1 MKAKDIMVSDIPTI
15 SRKAPL
21 KEAILL
27 LKKNYGDKS
36 FLNAAPGLVVVND
49 WGELAGVLTPLTL
62 ITSLLEQ
69 ARSMETAEQ
78 EDTGFFELLCEKI
91 MDKTVEDVMEREPL
105 SVTEEANVLE
115 IADLFVKHRY
125 YRLPVVRDKKVVGII
140 YRTPLLFSMTGC
152 ICKNGNKLTSPSQKG

>member
-1 MKAKDIMVSDIPTI
+1 VKAKDIMVSDVPTI
-15 SRKAPL
+15 SRKASL

-62 ITSLLEQ
+62 ITALLEQ
-69 ARSMETAEQ
+69 SVAMDPVE
-78 EDTGFFELLCEKI
+78 FEKDGIFDLLCEKI
-91 MDKTVEDVMEREPL
+91 VDKTVEDVMEREPL
-105 SVTEEANVLE
+105 SVTEEALAIE

-125 YRLPVVRDKKVVGII
+125 HRLPVVREKKVVGII
-140 YRTPLLFSMTGC
+140 YRTPLLFSMTAC
-152 ICKNGNKLTSPSQKG
+152 FLKNGNKSASSTQKG